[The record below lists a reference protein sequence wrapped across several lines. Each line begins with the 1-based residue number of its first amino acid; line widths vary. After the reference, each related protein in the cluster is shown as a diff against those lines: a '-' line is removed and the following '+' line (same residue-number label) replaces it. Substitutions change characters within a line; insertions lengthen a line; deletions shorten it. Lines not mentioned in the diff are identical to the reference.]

1 MMSSAALHNVFV
13 YGSLLADEVVRVL
26 LKRVPDSFPAVLPG
40 YHRFSIKGRVY
51 PAILPVENKQVVG
64 KVLVG
69 ISTPELHILDVFEDV
84 EYVRD
89 PVEVYREDNLEKLL
103 AYAYV
108 WGNKSDPN
116 LYGVWDFELLI
127 LASVLAKEWKQIHMN
142 DFVNMTVG
150 FKEELEQPE
159 FKTRVEKYEAY
170 YQQDDKLADEHV
182 EEVSEA
188 MNAEESIDQASEMLL
203 HHSDHPTY
211 SLSSKPLD
219 GENYDLGGTGAVVR
233 AGKWS
238 KKNLD
243 PKGSISDLTRNHKIG
258 QAYQMILQEEKQR
271 DIHSVSSIHMDSAA
285 LVVYQRGA
293 ASGED
298 HKENGYGNQGRM
310 GGSTIPNPNDRKS
323 RQRQSED

>member
-1 MMSSAALHNVFV
+1 MFV

-69 ISTPELHILDVFEDV
+69 ISAPELHILDVFEDV

-89 PVEVYREDNLEKLL
+89 PVEVYREDNLEKVL

-116 LYGVWDFELLI
+116 LYGEWDFE
-127 LASVLAKEWKQIHMN
+127 EWKQIHMN

-170 YQQDDKLADEHV
+170 YQQDD
-182 EEVSEA
+182 
-188 MNAEESIDQASEMLL
+188 NC
-203 HHSDHPTY
+203 
-211 SLSSKPLD
+211 
-219 GENYDLGGTGAVVR
+219 
-233 AGKWS
+233 
-238 KKNLD
+238 
-243 PKGSISDLTRNHKIG
+243 
-258 QAYQMILQEEKQR
+258 
-271 DIHSVSSIHMDSAA
+271 A
-285 LVVYQRGA
+285 L
-293 ASGED
+293 
-298 HKENGYGNQGRM
+298 
-310 GGSTIPNPNDRKS
+310 P
-323 RQRQSED
+323 